1 MEPWSR
7 WAVALALTGKKGW
20 NGGMDLGRVQ
30 SRLGGRRTT
39 FVDGGGR
46 RATWTNGS
54 AASVLVVVLFW
65 RARLTVDGRMRV
77 CLQTDRAYVLGR
89 RCRRREMM
97 GNSGELEWHGMA
109 WLQGRQAK
117 WGDGRC
123 CWVGSFFGSSLVV
136 WLGPAVDRQRR
147 QRRGHLQPWMSQDQ
161 PPRAITRLDVKFTGA
176 YLVLSQTFQH
186 GTGDEARRRIRPPC
200 RLTSEWRSRSKE

>member
-39 FVDGGGR
+39 YVDGGGR

-117 WGDGRC
+117 WGMGVVAGLDHSLDR
-123 CWVGSFFGSSLVV
+123 VSLFG
-136 WLGPAVDRQRR
+136 WDRPSIDNDDNDAATCSHGCRKTSHR
-147 QRRGHLQPWMSQDQ
+147 EPSHVWMSNSRVHIWCSHK
-161 PPRAITRLDVKFTGA
+161 PFNMERATKR
-176 YLVLSQTFQH
+176 
-186 GTGDEARRRIRPPC
+186 GDGFGRRVD
-200 RLTSEWRSRSKE
+200 